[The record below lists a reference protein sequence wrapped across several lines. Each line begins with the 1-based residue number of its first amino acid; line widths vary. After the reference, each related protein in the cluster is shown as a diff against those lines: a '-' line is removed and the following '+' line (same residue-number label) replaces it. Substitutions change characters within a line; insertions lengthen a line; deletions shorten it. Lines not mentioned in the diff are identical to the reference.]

1 MPVDYTRTYGTKPI
15 KAARKLAWVT
25 EQCRRARLRGDQ
37 HEADQWDAAR
47 GELEALLA
55 GLHRCRICGREL
67 SDPASITAG
76 IGPECNRKG
85 P

>member
-1 MPVDYTRTYGTKPI
+1 MPVDYARTYSSAPT

-25 EQCRRARLRGDQ
+25 EQYQRARARGDQ
-37 HEADQWDAAR
+37 READQWDAAR
-47 GELEALLA
+47 GQLEALLA
-55 GLHRCRICGREL
+55 NLNRCRRCGRTLENL
-67 SDPASITAG
+67 ASIAAG

>member
-1 MPVDYTRTYGTKPI
+1 MPVDYARTYHKTPT

-25 EQCRRARLRGDQ
+25 EQARRARTRGDH

-47 GELEALLA
+47 GELEALLHH
-55 GLHRCRICGREL
+55 LQRCRCCGRIL
-67 SDPASITAG
+67 TDPASITAG

-85 P
+85 T

>member
-1 MPVDYTRTYGTKPI
+1 MPVDYARTYGTKPI

-25 EQCRRARLRGDQ
+25 EQCRRARLRGDH

-67 SDPASITAG
+67 SDPASITVG

-85 P
+85 Q